1 MIASRRGY
9 LATLAAAAL
18 LLSASAVAK
27 APPDN
32 WDGLVRVNAKGMD
45 LLYLRPQADIRGYTR
60 ILLDLPEVA
69 YDKNWRRDYDRSI
82 TGHLARLSD
91 RDIRAAIDD
100 GKQMLTKSFREAFQ
114 KAGYQVAPSPDSDVL
129 RLSIHLLNV
138 RLVAPEVRS
147 GVAMHTFSS
156 ETGSATLVV
165 EARDS
170 LSGQLLGRAVDQEVI
185 DDWFVGLRNDATNR
199 ADFGQQFD
207 EWARISAKGVKE
219 LQAAPVAR

>member
-1 MIASRRGY
+1 MIASLRGY
-9 LATLAAAAL
+9 LAALAAAAL
-18 LLSASAVAK
+18 LLIPSAVAK

-45 LLYLRPQADIRGYTR
+45 LLYLRPQADIGGYTR
-60 ILLDLPEVA
+60 ILLDPPEVA
-69 YDKNWRRDYDRSI
+69 YDKNWRRDYDRST
-82 TGHLARLSD
+82 TGHLARFSD

-100 GKQMLTKSFREAFQ
+100 GKQMLTESFRKAFQ
-114 KAGYQVAPSPDSDVL
+114 KAGYQVAPSADSDIL
-129 RLSIHLLNV
+129 RLSIYLLDV
-138 RLVAPEVRS
+138 RIVAPGVRS
-147 GVAMHTFSS
+147 SVAMHTFSR

-185 DDWFVGLRNDATNR
+185 DDWYVGLRNDVTNR

-207 EWARISAKGVKE
+207 EWARISAKGLKE
-219 LQAAPVAR
+219 LQAAPAAR

>member
-1 MIASRRGY
+1 MIATRRGY
-9 LATLAAAAL
+9 LATLVAAAL

-32 WDGLVRVNAKGMD
+32 WDGLVRVNAKRID
-45 LLYLRPQADIRGYTR
+45 LLYLRPQADIRGYNR
-60 ILLDLPEVA
+60 ILLDPPEVA
-69 YDKNWRRDYDRSI
+69 YDKNWRRDYDRST
-82 TGHLARLSD
+82 TGHLVRLSD

-100 GKQMLTKSFREAFQ
+100 GKQMLTESFREAFQ
-114 KAGYQVAPSPDSDVL
+114 KAGYKVAPSPDSDVL
-129 RLSIHLLNV
+129 RLSISLLNV
-138 RLVAPEVRS
+138 RLVAPEARS

-185 DDWFVGLRNDATNR
+185 DDWFVALRNDVTNR
-199 ADFGQQFD
+199 ADFGQQFE
-207 EWARISAKGVKE
+207 EWARISAKGLKE